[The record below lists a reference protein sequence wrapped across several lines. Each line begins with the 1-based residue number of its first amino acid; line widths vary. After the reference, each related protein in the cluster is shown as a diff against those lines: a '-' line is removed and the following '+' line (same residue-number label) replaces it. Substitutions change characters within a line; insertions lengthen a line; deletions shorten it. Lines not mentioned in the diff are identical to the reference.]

1 MAKQD
6 LVIKGIQRKI
16 LTDITFASDDD
27 LKAKRQI
34 RVIAAS
40 GRADRVGDIVKIDG
54 IEYENYMKNP
64 VILWA
69 HDHYALPVG
78 KAVGVENNKGKLVM
92 TIQFATAEEYAFA
105 DTVYR
110 MVLGGYLNG
119 VSIGA
124 RVKEAEYIKD
134 EDGHI
139 VGRKFTSLELLELS
153 VVPIPADSKAL
164 VTAVKSGSVSSEE
177 FEECFTKTLEAPL
190 DLPNENAVQIKTDD
204 GESLS
209 AEEEALMKEQI
220 AQLEK
225 RIAELEVLVK
235 SASDQGAEAKKTMDA
250 VQTLFGNLASQM
262 TTKKVP
268 DVSALTQG
276 LPDGKG
282 SDIIKQAF
290 SMLEAMQGKL
300 NASR

>member
-1 MAKQD
+1 MKD
-6 LVIKGIQRKI
+6 LVIKGTQRKL

-27 LKAKRQI
+27 LKSKRQI
-34 RVIAAS
+34 RVIANS
-40 GRADRVGDIVKIDG
+40 GKADRVGDIVKVDG
-54 IEYENYMKNP
+54 IDYSNYLKNP
-64 VILWA
+64 VLLWA

-78 KAVGVENNKGKLVM
+78 KAVSVSVEKGKLVM
-92 TIQFATAEEYAFA
+92 TVQFATADEYAFA

-124 RVKEAEYIKD
+124 RVKEAEWIKD
-134 EDGHI
+134 DEGNI
-139 VGRKFTSLELLELS
+139 VGRKFTSMELLELS

-164 VTAVKSGSVSSEE
+164 VTAVKSGKVTCDE

-190 DLPNENAVQIKTDD
+190 DLPNENAVQVKTE
-204 GESLS
+204 ESESVS
-209 AEEEALMKEQI
+209 AEEEALMKEQL

-225 RIAELEVLVK
+225 RIAELEALIK
-235 SASDQGAEAKKTMDA
+235 ASSEQGAEAKKMVDA
-250 VQTLFGNLASQM
+250 VQTLFGNVMAQM
-262 TTKKVP
+262 ATKKAP
-268 DVSALTQG
+268 DVGSLTQG

-282 SDIIKQAF
+282 SEIIKQAF

-300 NASR
+300 ASR

>member
-27 LKAKRQI
+27 LKSKRQI

-54 IEYENYMKNP
+54 IEYESYMKNP

-78 KAVGVENNKGKLVM
+78 KAVNVENNKGKLVM